1 SVGPLMAGAVDGK
14 TAIVTGAGRGI
25 GRGVAI
31 LLAKEGA
38 RVVACDI
45 GASLHGEGTDAGP
58 AHATVDA
65 IRKAGGEAIAS
76 TLSITEPKN
85 AEAIVKSA
93 VEAFGRVDILVNNA
107 GILRDV
113 IFHKMSWSDWTDVIA
128 VHLNGS
134 FNMSRAVAPLFR
146 EQNSGAF
153 VHMTSTSGLVG
164 NFGQANYMAAKL
176 GIMGLSRGIALDMA
190 RFNVRSNCIAPF
202 AFTRMIESIPAQTEQ
217 DRRRIEAFQRMAPEK
232 IAPLAVYLCS
242 DAAAGISGQI
252 FSVRNN
258 EIYLFNQPRPIKTMH
273 RADGWTPDRIAR
285 ELKTAFASSLTPLEC
300 SEDVFNWDPV

>member
-1 SVGPLMAGAVDGK
+1 MADIVKGK

-25 GRGVAI
+25 GRGIA
-31 LLAKEGA
+31 LLLGQEGA
-38 RVVACDI
+38 RVVVCDI
-45 GASLHGEGTDAGP
+45 GASLQGEGNDAGP
-58 AHATVDA
+58 AQQTVDA

-85 AEAIVKSA
+85 AEAIVKA
-93 VEAFGRVDILVNNA
+93 ALDAFGRVDILVNNA

-113 IFHKMSWSDWTDVIA
+113 IFHKMSWSDWSDVIG

-146 EQNSGAF
+146 EQGSGSF
-153 VHMTSTSGLVG
+153 VHMISTSGLIG

-176 GIMGLSRGIALDMA
+176 GVMGLSRGIALDMT

-202 AFTRMIESIPAQTEQ
+202 AFTRMIESIPAQSEQ
-217 DRRRIEAFQRMAPEK
+217 DKKRIEAFQRMTPEK
-232 IAPLAVYLCS
+232 IAPLAVYLGS
-242 DAAAGISGQI
+242 DSAADITGQI

-258 EIYLFNQPRPIKTMH
+258 EIYLFNQPRPIKTIH
-273 RADGWTPDRIAR
+273 HAEGWTPEQLET
-285 ELKTAFASSLTPLEC
+285 ELKSALAPSFTPLER